1 MISISV
7 YVALA
12 LLSAVLPMAQARD
25 IPPEIVVFRGHY
37 IEYRAYRFGDLDPER
52 ALRDAYKLM
61 DEQRANHGSGLARS
75 LGEDELIKLVE
86 AKAKR

>member
-25 IPPEIVVFRGHY
+25 IPSEIVVFRGHY
-37 IEYRAYRFGDLDPER
+37 IEIEPI
-52 ALRDAYKLM
+52 
-61 DEQRANHGSGLARS
+61 GSVISTRRGH
-75 LGEDELIKLVE
+75 
-86 AKAKR
+86 